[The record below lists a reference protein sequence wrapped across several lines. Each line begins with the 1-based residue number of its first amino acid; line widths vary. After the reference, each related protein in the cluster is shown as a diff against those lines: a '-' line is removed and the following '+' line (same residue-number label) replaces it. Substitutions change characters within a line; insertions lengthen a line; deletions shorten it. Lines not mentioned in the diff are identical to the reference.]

1 MSPEE
6 SEPLA
11 LILNLKWTVPP
22 CGEQTAQCHAGNATT
37 MATDAE
43 AGKRDVSQGGDLEE
57 AFSVLHQDFAVC
69 REEALGLAIQPPDL
83 LSMPHLVLEVELQS
97 PPLRPPL
104 RGGAPQSP
112 LEGGVLGDVGLPK
125 ARLPVADPLS
135 ASLEVGVSDGL
146 SQLGRR
152 QSSLIAT
159 VLQPASVFFFRGA
172 CSAQGVTAVASA
184 VSVQKS
190 QVRAKGVSWVGGR
203 Y

>member
-1 MSPEE
+1 M
-6 SEPLA
+6 
-11 LILNLKWTVPP
+11 
-22 CGEQTAQCHAGNATT
+22 
-37 MATDAE
+37 
-43 AGKRDVSQGGDLEE
+43 
-57 AFSVLHQDFAVC
+57 
-69 REEALGLAIQPPDL
+69 
-83 LSMPHLVLEVELQS
+83 
-97 PPLRPPL
+97 
-104 RGGAPQSP
+104 
-112 LEGGVLGDVGLPK
+112 LGDVGLPK
-125 ARLPVADPLS
+125 ACLPVADPLS

-203 Y
+203 WWRR

>member
-1 MSPEE
+1 MVDDGAQVCPIGLPCAPKNTPEDRRHARLSAEAPGRVYAPEDAPMSPEE

-83 LSMPHLVLEVELQS
+83 LSMPHLVLEVELQ
-97 PPLRPPL
+97 
-104 RGGAPQSP
+104 
-112 LEGGVLGDVGLPK
+112 
-125 ARLPVADPLS
+125 
-135 ASLEVGVSDGL
+135 
-146 SQLGRR
+146 
-152 QSSLIAT
+152 
-159 VLQPASVFFFRGA
+159 
-172 CSAQGVTAVASA
+172 
-184 VSVQKS
+184 
-190 QVRAKGVSWVGGR
+190 
-203 Y
+203 